1 MASRSS
7 PGQVREIGSI
17 TNAQAVS
24 HHNVF
29 CFSPHS
35 LHLYCTRTWP
45 GGANTRFSAPHFP
58 HFASMRVCPC
68 LTLTVFRS
76 NASFTKRSIS
86 SRIAC
91 FDISRLASIP
101 KSLTCGRGRW
111 QRSRPGPRRK
121 AVVQQPE
128 LTSALKAV
136 LPDDHRV
143 RRNEIIVAEVDLAFA
158 LRRSR
163 SRHRGCDKAFP
174 RGGALRSKAV
184 PFPVRRQYAWPRL
197 NEVNVVAR
205 NRALTRHAKLNGGA
219 GSRRHLLMQ

>member
-1 MASRSS
+1 M
-7 PGQVREIGSI
+7 
-17 TNAQAVS
+17 
-24 HHNVF
+24 
-29 CFSPHS
+29 
-35 LHLYCTRTWP
+35 HLYCTRTWP

-68 LTLTVFRS
+68 LTLTVFCS

-121 AVVQQPE
+121 ALVQQPE

-143 RRNEIIVAEVDLAFA
+143 RRNEINLAEVDLAFA
-158 LRRSR
+158 SGVRVRVIKVATRPSQRRRSALKSGAISSPTPICLATAERGQCR
-163 SRHRGCDKAFP
+163 SP
-174 RGGALRSKAV
+174 
-184 PFPVRRQYAWPRL
+184 
-197 NEVNVVAR
+197 
-205 NRALTRHAKLNGGA
+205 
-219 GSRRHLLMQ
+219 